1 MADKM
6 YWATRCQRC
15 SGMIVYREVRYK
27 LDEQGTTVEEEL
39 PEGTTT
45 LRCDH
50 CGTVGNFDLRQFRAF
65 SARSILGMKP

>member
-6 YWATRCQRC
+6 YWATRCKRC
-15 SGMIVYREVRYK
+15 GGMIVYREVRYT
-27 LDEQGTTVEEEL
+27 LDEQRAVVEEEL

-45 LRCDH
+45 HRCDH
-50 CGTVGNFDLRQFRAF
+50 CGTVSNFVLRQFRAL